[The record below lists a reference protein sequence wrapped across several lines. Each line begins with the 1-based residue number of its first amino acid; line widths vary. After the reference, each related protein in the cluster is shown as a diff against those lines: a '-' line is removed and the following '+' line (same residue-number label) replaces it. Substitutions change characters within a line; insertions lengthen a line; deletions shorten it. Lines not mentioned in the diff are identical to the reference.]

1 MPQCANCVKA
11 SKLADVPAVQSDF
24 MEFLQRLSAT
34 WMPAAP
40 RVLAPKI
47 TCPDSKQLFQMMN
60 FGIQKGIILL
70 FWIIV
75 AKQGLGWS
83 GWNGI
88 GPMKLHKIYEAT
100 TGCRPFLHSHHFG
113 CCCQKIK
120 DHHPPDRLVCLP
132 CGSTCRSGTAFIRL
146 QQTALSTQAVQW

>member
-60 FGIQKGIILL
+60 FGIQKGVILL

-83 GWNGI
+83 GWNGS

-100 TGCRPFLHSHHFG
+100 TVADPFFILIILAAAAKRSRIIIHLIDLCVCPVVQLAEVEQHSFA
-113 CCCQKIK
+113 CS
-120 DHHPPDRLVCLP
+120 RLL
-132 CGSTCRSGTAFIRL
+132 
-146 QQTALSTQAVQW
+146 